1 MGYVSVK
8 EGAPGVVSIAKHV
21 NTVLQYFYANA
32 VWFKI
37 YPTNMKIP
45 SLLLLVFSAVSLT
58 SCTADDD
65 ADKSNTVTMTVN
77 GVSRTFEPLSVETK
91 LQQNGSYQLTIW
103 MYANDGGT
111 DESAKLIA
119 TYGET
124 GNGGFKG
131 FYTTLSPVGIDD
143 NATEGTFT
151 SNISMNSRTEFEAT
165 FSGTLQGGNADVVI
179 TNGHIHYLYDD
190 PLGI

>member
-1 MGYVSVK
+1 
-8 EGAPGVVSIAKHV
+8 
-21 NTVLQYFYANA
+21 
-32 VWFKI
+32 
-37 YPTNMKIP
+37 MKIP